1 MKTVII
7 AITIVLIVLI
17 ICGTLLI
24 GLFIDNSDT
33 FSIWQ
38 TEKYLKQILKNQEEI
53 LDKLEDK
60 K

>member
-1 MKTVII
+1 MIV
-7 AITIVLIVLI
+7 AITIVLVVLI
-17 ICGTLLI
+17 ICVTFLI

-38 TEKYLKQILKNQEEI
+38 TERYLNQILKNQEEI
-53 LDKLEDK
+53 LDKLKDK